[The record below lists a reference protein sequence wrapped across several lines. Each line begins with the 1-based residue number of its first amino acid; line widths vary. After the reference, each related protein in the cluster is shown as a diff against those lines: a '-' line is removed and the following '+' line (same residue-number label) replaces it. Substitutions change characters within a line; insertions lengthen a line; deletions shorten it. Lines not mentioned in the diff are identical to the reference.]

1 MTLRPSVAVTDV
13 TFAFEIDVI
22 APALTKREIV
32 VQYNTFSNHW
42 LYRRVVLEF
51 YVTINQHRTCITVY

>member
-22 APALTKREIV
+22 APALTKCEIV
-32 VQYNTFSNHW
+32 MQYNTFSNHW
-42 LYRRVVLEF
+42 LYRRGVLECA
-51 YVTINQHRTCITVY
+51 TISLSE